1 MHTPEQTILGARLHR
16 RMVAR
21 SPHEPHRTATPL
33 ELLFDLVFVGAVAQ
47 AAEGLHHAIANGHA
61 LEGLGGYAMVFF
73 AIWWA
78 WMNFSW
84 FASAYD
90 SDDVPYRLAVF
101 VQIAGALIFASGVAA
116 MLESRTPNR
125 AIIGGYV
132 VMRFALVAQW
142 LRAAASDPDHR
153 ATALRYAIGV
163 ALVQVAWV
171 SMMRV
176 PEWWIPG
183 FLILAA
189 CELAVPAWA
198 ERARM
203 TTWHPHHIAE
213 RYGLFTLIVLGE
225 SIVSATMAMRAALSS
240 GQELAAL
247 VPIAV
252 GGLLIAFVMWWVYF
266 DWPPDDLLTSLSKA
280 LVWGYGH
287 YFVFASAAAVG
298 AGLAVA
304 VGQSTHEAS
313 ISSVTAGYAVAWPV
327 AIFLMSL
334 WFLHDRPEYRRTRAF
349 GPAVA
354 ILVLLTPLSGQAVPL
369 IGALLS
375 LMVAVKFVVMRA

>member
-1 MHTPEQTILGARLHR
+1 MS
-16 RMVAR
+16 AR
-21 SPHEPHRTATPL
+21 SPHEPHRAATPL

-47 AAEGLHHAIANGHA
+47 AAEGLHHAIVSGHA
-61 LEGLGGYAMVFF
+61 REGLGGYAMVFF

-78 WMNFSW
+78 WMNFTW

-101 VQIAGALIFASGVAA
+101 VQIGGALIFASGVAA
-116 MLESRTPNR
+116 MFESRAPNV
-125 AIIGGYV
+125 ATITGYV
-132 VMRFALVAQW
+132 VMRLALVAQW

-153 ATALRYAIGV
+153 TTAIRYAIGV
-163 ALVQVAWV
+163 SLVQIGWV
-171 SMMRV
+171 MMMRV
-176 PEWWIPG
+176 PQWWIPG
-183 FLILAA
+183 FLIFGA

-225 SIVSATMAMRAALSS
+225 SILSATMATQAAFGS
-240 GQELAAL
+240 GHGIATLA
-247 VPIAV
+247 PIAI

-266 DWPPDDLLTSLSKA
+266 DWPAHDLLTSLGKA
-280 LVWGYGH
+280 MVWGYGH

-298 AGLAVA
+298 AGLGVAVA
-304 VGQSTHEAS
+304 QATHEGS
-313 ISSVTAGYAVAWPV
+313 ISAVTAGYAVAWPV

-334 WFLHDRPEYRRTRAF
+334 WILHDRPEYRRTRAF
-349 GPAVA
+349 GPIVA
-354 ILVLLTPLSGQAVPL
+354 ILVLLTPLTGQAVPL
-369 IGALLS
+369 IGALLA
-375 LMVAVKFVVMRA
+375 LMVVVKFVVMRA